1 MPPVVSGDDVTK
13 RWSTTQALAGATF
26 TIGDGVT
33 GLLGANG
40 AGKTTLLGLI
50 LGLHRPDR
58 GTITVFGQ
66 DPWVAGAE
74 VRARLGYAPEHD
86 ALPPDVAAH
95 DVVRHLAEL
104 HGLPRRDATSR
115 ASDALWEVGLGEER
129 FRPVGT
135 MSTGQRQRVK
145 LAQAIVHDPDL
156 LLLDEPTNGLD
167 PSQRE
172 GMLALIEHVG
182 ADLGM
187 HVILSSHLLEEV
199 ERVSSSVVILE
210 AGRVVADGVVAE
222 LAQTDP
228 ELLVELDSVD
238 GAGPRAHRWPR
249 PSRRAGLSVVGGRSA
264 AGRRGPG
271 LAGRVRPGPGRPGR
285 GQLLGPQAG
294 AAEGQPGGH
303 LSGPGRIGAGPV
315 TGRDDR
321 RGRRR
326 RPGPDP
332 RARLPALPRCPARGR
347 ALGMGPGPSHG
358 RTDHGAEAAGPIQG
372 AAVCGRPHR
381 LPARHRLH
389 WHRGRC
395 CPGDGYGCRR

>member
-1 MPPVVSGDDVTK
+1 MAPVVIADDVTK

-58 GTITVFGQ
+58 GTLSVFGQ

-104 HGLPRRDATSR
+104 HGLPRREATSR

-145 LAQAIVHDPDL
+145 LAQAIVHDPEL

-210 AGRVVADGVVAE
+210 AGRVVADGVVSE
-222 LAQTDP
+222 LAHTDP
-228 ELLVELDSVD
+228 ELVVELDSVD
-238 GAGPRAHRWPR
+238 GPAPASVLVSALEGVGLSASMDGPRRVLVVLDS
-249 PSRRAGLSVVGGRSA
+249 PSVYDRVRDTLAEGCFSVRRLEQRRASLEDIYLDR
-264 AGRRGPG
+264 AGS
-271 LAGRVRPGPGRPGR
+271 
-285 GQLLGPQAG
+285 GQSQ
-294 AAEGQPGGH
+294 
-303 LSGPGRIGAGPV
+303 
-315 TGRDDR
+315 
-321 RGRRR
+321 
-326 RPGPDP
+326 
-332 RARLPALPRCPARGR
+332 
-347 ALGMGPGPSHG
+347 
-358 RTDHGAEAAGPIQG
+358 
-372 AAVCGRPHR
+372 
-381 LPARHRLH
+381 
-389 WHRGRC
+389 
-395 CPGDGYGCRR
+395 